1 MCQPSGRG
9 TCASPG
15 SGYKAPATEH
25 PPAQAQSIPQRR
37 HRASPCTGTEHPPA
51 QATEHPPAQ
60 AQSIPQRR
68 HRASPCTGT
77 EHPPAQ
83 AQSIPLHR
91 QQSIPLH
98 RQQSIPLHR
107 HRASPCTGNRASPCT
122 GNRASPCTGT
132 EHPPAQAQSIPLHRQ
147 QSIPLH
153 RQQSIPQRRHRTSPC
168 TGTEHPPAQ
177 AQNIP
182 LHRHRASPS
191 AGTEHPPRASP
202 STGTEHPPAQTQSI
216 PQRRHRASRS
226 SKERAPAAGEMFY
239 SGILTE
245 PSRKEVE
252 LREAASL
259 RQQRRMKQAVQFIH
273 KDSADLLPLD
283 GLKKLG
289 TSKDTQPHN
298 ILQKRLMETNLSK
311 LRGSRGTWAPK
322 GDLSSQTNKLNQTKL
337 GSSGKT
343 EDEELIVVSCQCA
356 GKELKAVVDTGSQHN
371 LMSSACLDRLGLKEQ
386 LKALPAEEEMVSL
399 PNKVKAIGQV
409 ECLSLTVGA
418 VPVECAALVVE
429 DNDQPFSFG
438 LQTLK
443 SLKCIINMEKH
454 HLVLGQM
461 DREEIPFVGV
471 GSAEAGEHFSSLEA

>member
-1 MCQPSGRG
+1 
-9 TCASPG
+9 
-15 SGYKAPATEH
+15 
-25 PPAQAQSIPQRR
+25 
-37 HRASPCTGTEHPPA
+37 
-51 QATEHPPAQ
+51 
-60 AQSIPQRR
+60 
-68 HRASPCTGT
+68 
-77 EHPPAQ
+77 
-83 AQSIPLHR
+83 
-91 QQSIPLH
+91 
-98 RQQSIPLHR
+98 
-107 HRASPCTGNRASPCT
+107 
-122 GNRASPCTGT
+122 
-132 EHPPAQAQSIPLHRQ
+132 
-147 QSIPLH
+147 
-153 RQQSIPQRRHRTSPC
+153 
-168 TGTEHPPAQ
+168 
-177 AQNIP
+177 
-182 LHRHRASPS
+182 
-191 AGTEHPPRASP
+191 
-202 STGTEHPPAQTQSI
+202 
-216 PQRRHRASRS
+216 
-226 SKERAPAAGEMFY
+226 MFY

-252 LREAASL
+252 LREEASL

-289 TSKDTQPHN
+289 TSKDTPHN

-311 LRGSRGTWAPK
+311 FRGSRGSWAPK

-343 EDEELIVVSCQCA
+343 QDEELIVVSCQCA

-371 LMSSACLDRLGLKEQ
+371 LMSSACLDRLGLKEH
-386 LKALPAEEEMVSL
+386 LKELPAEEEVVSL
-399 PNKVKAIGQV
+399 PNKVKAIGQI

-443 SLKCIINMEKH
+443 SLKFSLIYSLQCVVNMEKH

-471 GSAEAGEHFSSLEA
+471 GSAEAGEQ